1 VIVKGTGTL
10 ISGKFLRTGDEKAL
24 LELEDEDPYVSDEEK
39 DDMEEEDDAT

>member
-1 VIVKGTGTL
+1 
-10 ISGKFLRTGDEKAL
+10 LRTGDEKAL